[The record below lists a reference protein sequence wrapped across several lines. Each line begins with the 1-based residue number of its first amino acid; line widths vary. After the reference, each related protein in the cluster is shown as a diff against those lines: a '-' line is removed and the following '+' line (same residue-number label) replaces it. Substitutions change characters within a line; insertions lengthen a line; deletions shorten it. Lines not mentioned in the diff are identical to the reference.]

1 MPTLWIQ
8 TAFMP
13 TWNVHVTVL
22 ECPQMKIIKDV
33 LNSVWR
39 ALCFVWAVWLS
50 CVRDAINWH
59 VWILIIRPQLPNHCR
74 QDDHTFH
81 NLFCPPVQNH
91 SWWQSLNYW
100 SHTIQTWCQHLWHA
114 GAISPAS
121 TSPKNT
127 RDKQAKCGTCS
138 FICTS
143 TNITGPKSQMNITKQ
158 FNCLT
163 YNTIYFSL
171 HWDALNSTLVKLVAP
186 LTPLQRTLR
195 WYIKTL
201 ERETCC

>member
-8 TAFMP
+8 IAFMP
-13 TWNVHVTVL
+13 TWNIHVNVL

-39 ALCFVWAVWLS
+39 ALCFVWAVKLS

-59 VWILIIRPQLPNHCR
+59 VLILIIRPQLPNHCR

-81 NLFCPPVQNH
+81 NLFFPPVQNH
-91 SWWQSLNYW
+91 SRWQSLNYW
-100 SHTIQTWCQHLWHA
+100 SHTIQTWCQRPWHT

-127 RDKQAKCGTCS
+127 RDKQAKCEHVLSSAPAPTLLAPS
-138 FICTS
+138 PSWTSQNSSTAWHTTLYIFHCTEMRS
-143 TNITGPKSQMNITKQ
+143 T
-158 FNCLT
+158 
-163 YNTIYFSL
+163 L
-171 HWDALNSTLVKLVAP
+171 HWWNWSHLRH
-186 LTPLQRTLR
+186 PLQRTLP

>member
-8 TAFMP
+8 IAFMP
-13 TWNVHVTVL
+13 TWNIHVTVL

-39 ALCFVWAVWLS
+39 ALCFVWAVRLS

-59 VWILIIRPQLPNHCR
+59 VWILIIRPQLPNHCI

-91 SWWQSLNYW
+91 SQWQSLNYNTNIRDVLVR
-100 SHTIQTWCQHLWHA
+100 SLLHQPAPRTPGTNKQNVEHVL
-114 GAISPAS
+114 SPAQSPTLLALSPRWTSWNSS
-121 TSPKNT
+121 TAWHT
-127 RDKQAKCGTCS
+127 T
-138 FICTS
+138 
-143 TNITGPKSQMNITKQ
+143 
-158 FNCLT
+158 LH
-163 YNTIYFSL
+163 FSL
-171 HWDALNSTLVKLVAP
+171 RWDSLYTGETGSTFDTRFKEHC
-186 LTPLQRTLR
+186 